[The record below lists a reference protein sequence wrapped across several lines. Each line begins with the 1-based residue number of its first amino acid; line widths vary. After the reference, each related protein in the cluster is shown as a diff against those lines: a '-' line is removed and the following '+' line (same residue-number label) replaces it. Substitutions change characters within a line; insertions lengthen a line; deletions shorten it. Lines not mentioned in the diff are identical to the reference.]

1 VWGFGPTG
9 GDRGTSQAAED
20 DMVPRQGAEELH
32 RVRGSIDVAMNVID
46 RAVVLYA
53 QTATA
58 AEAQVVDQLTQA
70 ISSLV
75 AAAGALDDKLRT
87 KTLGPAA

>member
-1 VWGFGPTG
+1 M
-9 GDRGTSQAAED
+9 D
-20 DMVPRQGAEELH
+20 PRQGSEELH

-53 QTATA
+53 ETAAA
-58 AEAQVVDQLTQA
+58 AEAQIIDQLTQA
-70 ISSLV
+70 ASSLA
-75 AAAGALDDKLRT
+75 AAAGALDDELRT